1 MLNFSEGGCQPS
13 ADNIL
18 VSCFARGFTVFY
30 YHVLDVGRNS
40 SVVAR
45 DNFLVSRESTGK
57 TPQRQA
63 KNITFYIHI
72 HDAN

>member
-1 MLNFSEGGCQPS
+1 MPNFSEGGCQPS
-13 ADNIL
+13 ANNTL
-18 VSCFARGFTVFY
+18 ASCFARGLTVFY
-30 YHVLDVGRNS
+30 YHVLDVGQNS
-40 SVVAR
+40 RAVAR
-45 DNFLVSRESTGK
+45 ENYSRESTGK